1 MASETRPEHR
11 RLRDLDRRIVALAL
25 PALGALLVEPIYNLT
40 DSAIV
45 GHLGRDPL
53 AALAIAGGALNIVG
67 WTAAFLEMATVSM
80 VSFRR
85 GAGDDAG
92 AMRAAG
98 AAYTLSGSL
107 GFVVAGLVFVASPY
121 LAEVLGAHGIVASE
135 AVTYLRIAAVGL
147 VPLLVS
153 LAGNGHL
160 TGLADTK
167 RPFLIAV
174 VANGVNLALEMLLVY
189 GLHLGIAGSAWGTVA
204 AQVVSACLFIVASR
218 RAALRPA
225 RPRLPE
231 LRRLTADGLR
241 LTVRTVALGLA
252 LLLST
257 AVAARLGTS
266 VLAGHQIAMQMWL
279 LLALTLDSL
288 AVPAQVFVSE
298 ALGRA
303 DVAEA
308 REVGQRTLRFGLACG
323 IALGLL
329 VIALAWVLPLIFS
342 SIPEVQHQATRALI
356 VCGAQQPLAALAFV
370 LDGLLLGASD
380 YRTLQRAMTA
390 ALVVFVPLAAVILRD
405 HRIGIT
411 GIWVALACWLS
422 VRVIGLGWSWARGN
436 WSVAR
441 VS

>member
-1 MASETRPEHR
+1 MPTR
-11 RLRDLDRRIVALAL
+11 
-25 PALGALLVEPIYNLT
+25 
-40 DSAIV
+40 
-45 GHLGRDPL
+45 
-53 AALAIAGGALNIVG
+53 
-67 WTAAFLEMATVSM
+67 
-80 VSFRR
+80 
-85 GAGDDAG
+85 
-92 AMRAAG
+92 
-98 AAYTLSGSL
+98 
-107 GFVVAGLVFVASPY
+107 
-121 LAEVLGAHGIVASE
+121 
-135 AVTYLRIAAVGL
+135 
-147 VPLLVS
+147 
-153 LAGNGHL
+153 
-160 TGLADTK
+160 
-167 RPFLIAV
+167 
-174 VANGVNLALEMLLVY
+174 
-189 GLHLGIAGSAWGTVA
+189 IAGSAWGTVA

>member
-266 VLAGHQIAMQMWL
+266 VLAGRQIAMQMWL

>member
-1 MASETRPEHR
+1 MASATRPEHR
-11 RLRDLDRRIVALAL
+11 RFGELDRRIVALAL

-45 GHLGRDPL
+45 GHLGRSPL

-85 GAGDDAG
+85 GAGDEAG
-92 AMRAAG
+92 AQRAAG
-98 AAYTLSGSL
+98 AAYTLSLSL

-121 LAEVLGAHGIVASE
+121 LADVLGAHGLVARD
-135 AVTYLRIAAVGL
+135 AVTYLRISSAGL
-147 VPLLVS
+147 VPLLVA

-160 TGLADTK
+160 TGLADTR
-167 RPFLIAV
+167 RPFLIAL
-174 VANGVNLALEMLLVY
+174 VANGVNVALEVLLVY

-204 AQVVSACLFIVASR
+204 AQVASACLFVVASR
-218 RAALRPA
+218 RAPVRPA
-225 RPRLPE
+225 RPGMPE

-241 LTVRTVALGLA
+241 LTVRTAALGLA

-266 VLAGHQIAMQMWL
+266 VLAGHQIALQIWL

-288 AVPAQVFVSE
+288 AVPAQVFVSD
-298 ALGRA
+298 ALGRG
-303 DVAEA
+303 DVAKA
-308 REVGQRTLRFGLACG
+308 REVGRRTLRFGLTCG
-323 IALGLL
+323 IALGVV

-342 SIPEVQHQATRALI
+342 SSPDVHQQATRALVI
-356 VCGAQQPLAALAFV
+356 CGAQQPLAALAFV

-380 YRTLQRAMTA
+380 YRTLQRAMMA
-390 ALVVFVPLAAVILRD
+390 ALVVFVPLAALVLHD

-411 GIWVALACWLS
+411 GIWLALACWLGA
-422 VRVIGLGWSWARGN
+422 RVIGLGWSWARGN
-436 WSVAR
+436 WAVAR
-441 VS
+441 AT

>member
-1 MASETRPEHR
+1 MAFVTRPER
-11 RLRDLDRRIVALAL
+11 RRFSDLDRRIVALAL

-92 AMRAAG
+92 AARAAG
-98 AAYTLSGSL
+98 AAYTLSLSL
-107 GFVVAGLVFVASPY
+107 GVVVAGLVFLVSPV
-121 LAEVLGAHGIVASE
+121 LAGVLGAHGVVSRE
-135 AVTYLRIAAVGL
+135 AVTYLRIAAIGHE
-147 VPLLVS
+147 PLLVS
-153 LAGNGHL
+153 LAGNGPL
-160 TGLADTK
+160 TGLADTR
-167 RPFLIAV
+167 RPFLIAL
-174 VANGVNLALEMLLVY
+174 VANGVNVGLEVLLVY

-204 AQVVSACLFIVASR
+204 AQVVSACLFLVVSR
-218 RAALRPA
+218 RAPVRPA
-225 RPRLPE
+225 RPGMPE

-266 VLAGHQIAMQMWL
+266 VLAAHQIALQIWL

-288 AVPAQVFVSE
+288 AVPAQVFVSD

-303 DVAEA
+303 DVAHA

-323 IALGLL
+323 IGLGLL
-329 VIALAWVLPLIFS
+329 VIAFAWVLPMIFS
-342 SIPEVQHQATRALI
+342 PISAVQHQATRALI

-370 LDGLLLGASD
+370 LDGLLLGASA
-380 YRTLQRAMTA
+380 YGTLQRAMMA
-390 ALVVFVPLAAVILRD
+390 ALVVFVPLAAVVLHD
-405 HRIGIT
+405 HRIGIV
-411 GIWVALACWLS
+411 GIWVALACWLG
-422 VRVIGLGWSWARGN
+422 VRVIGLGWSWARGH
-436 WSVAR
+436 WTTAR
-441 VS
+441 PA